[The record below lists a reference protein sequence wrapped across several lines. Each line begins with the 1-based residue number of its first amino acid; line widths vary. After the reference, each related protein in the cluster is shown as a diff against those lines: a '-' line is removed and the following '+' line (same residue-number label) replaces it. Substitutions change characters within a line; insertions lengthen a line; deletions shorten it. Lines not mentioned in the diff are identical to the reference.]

1 MALLERMTLDVIQKA
16 FEKTKSQIQFPEG
29 EPVLVDERNMEDA
42 IAIMRDHFFPDDPL
56 GVATDQTLTPDMR
69 NICLAIFQSKI
80 SFLVLDRTS
89 REPIAARFMRVNR
102 RVETMTADMFTD
114 PSLKMLVGLIDIIEE
129 KANIFERFQV
139 DEAIQFFGMCVR
151 RDKRRRGIGT
161 KLVEFSIQF
170 VKNLGIRPICI
181 RGEPTSKFSIRIY
194 EKSGLRHVVTMDYAG
209 YQKDGRPVMKTV
221 PGEDVCCVYAAK
233 YE

>member
-1 MALLERMTLDVIQKA
+1 ME
-16 FEKTKSQIQFPEG
+16 
-29 EPVLVDERNMEDA
+29 EP
-42 IAIMRDHFFPDDPL
+42 IAILRDHFLPDDPPS
-56 GVATDQTLTPDMR
+56 VATDQIMTPDMR
-69 NICLAIFQSKI
+69 NRCLAIFQSKI
-80 SFLVLDRTS
+80 SFLVVDRTS
-89 REPIAARFMRVNR
+89 GQPIAARFMRVNR
-102 RVETMTADMFTD
+102 RVETTAADMFTD
-114 PSLKMLVGLIDIIEE
+114 PSLKMLVGLIDIIDE

-161 KLVEFSIQF
+161 ELVEFYIQF

-181 RGEPTSKFSIRIY
+181 RGEPTSKFSIRNY
-194 EKSGLRHVVTMDYAG
+194 EKSGLRHLVTVDYAG
-209 YQKDGRPVMKTV
+209 YQKDVCPVMKTV